1 MLWYFGLQA
10 WGILVL
16 QPGIELVS
24 PTLEDKILTT
34 EPPGKSLKSP
44 IS

>member
-1 MLWYFGLQA
+1 MFWYFGLQA
-10 WGILVL
+10 QGILVL

-24 PTLEDKILTT
+24 PTVEDKILTT
-34 EPPGKSLKSP
+34 EPPGKSRKS